1 MVSSSLPVSSSGS
14 IQCFLVLCL
23 QIKILYSLFTADFCF
38 KVNKK
43 KTTKKEINIK
53 KWVTK
58 CSLLG
63 LHRHFRMVK
72 QNTSSPKLS
81 QTNLL
86 LQWTCCQPVATA
98 KQQLP
103 LPSYL
108 HELLPS
114 TFFTVSLRVLTT
126 AATGRA
132 RKDRKKSDRSKRKTE
147 AEKMFYS

>member
-1 MVSSSLPVSSSGS
+1 
-14 IQCFLVLCL
+14 
-23 QIKILYSLFTADFCF
+23 
-38 KVNKK
+38 
-43 KTTKKEINIK
+43 
-53 KWVTK
+53 
-58 CSLLG
+58 
-63 LHRHFRMVK
+63 MVK
-72 QNTSSPKLS
+72 QSTSSPKLS

-86 LQWTCCQPVATA
+86 LQRTCCQPVATA

-147 AEKMFYS
+147 AEKNVLQLEGKCYKL

>member
-14 IQCFLVLCL
+14 IQCFLVPCL
-23 QIKILYSLFTADFCF
+23 QIKILYSLFTARFCF
-38 KVNKK
+38 KGNKK
-43 KTTKKEINIK
+43 KKKKINIK

-72 QNTSSPKLS
+72 QSASSPKLS
-81 QTNLL
+81 QTSLL
-86 LQWTCCQPVATA
+86 LRRTCCQPVATA